1 MSGRGETNG
10 RQDVVILSG
19 ARTPVGKI
27 LGALASQP
35 ATALGAAAVRAA
47 IERAGIDPALVDEV
61 LMGQVVQAGAGQAP
75 ARQAALGAGLPETV
89 SATTINK
96 VCGSGLKAVMM
107 AAAAIRAGEG
117 DIFVAGG
124 MESMS
129 QAPYLVTDMRGGH
142 KFGHTELVDANI
154 RDGLWC
160 SFEHWMMGEA
170 GEVVADEFEVTREQ
184 MDRFALE
191 SHQKAIRAMD
201 AGAFE
206 REITPVFIQGRRG
219 ETVVTQDEGPRR
231 DTSLEALAKLRPVFR
246 PDGRITAGNAPG
258 LNDGAAAL
266 VLASREQ
273 AEALGLKPVARIVAQ
288 GQAAVEPRRIF
299 TAPAKA
305 MPVVLER
312 AGWTLDDVD
321 LVELNEAFAAQVI
334 ANARDMEQQGHR
346 WDWAKVN
353 VNGGAIALGH
363 PVGCSGARV
372 LVTLLHALEQ
382 RGLKRGL
389 AALCLGG
396 GEAASVAVEME
407 TV

>member
-1 MSGRGETNG
+1 MMSGRGETNG

-19 ARTPVGKI
+19 ARTPIGRI

-61 LMGQVVQAGAGQAP
+61 IMGQVVQAGAGQAP

-107 AAAAIRAGEG
+107 AATAIRAGEG

-129 QAPYLVTDMRGGH
+129 QAPYLVPNMRSGH

-191 SHQKAIRAMD
+191 SHQKAVRAMD

-206 REITPVFIQGRRG
+206 REITPVVIQGRQG
-219 ETVVTQDEGPRR
+219 ETVVMQDEGPRR
-231 DTSLEALAKLRPVFR
+231 DTSLEALAKLRPAFR

-266 VLASREQ
+266 VLASRER
-273 AEALGLKPVARIVAQ
+273 AEALGLKPIARIVAQ

-305 MPVVLER
+305 MPIVLER

-321 LVELNEAFAAQVI
+321 LIELNEAFAAQVI

-346 WDWAKVN
+346 WDWSKVN

-396 GEAASVAVEME
+396 GEAVSVAVEME
-407 TV
+407 P